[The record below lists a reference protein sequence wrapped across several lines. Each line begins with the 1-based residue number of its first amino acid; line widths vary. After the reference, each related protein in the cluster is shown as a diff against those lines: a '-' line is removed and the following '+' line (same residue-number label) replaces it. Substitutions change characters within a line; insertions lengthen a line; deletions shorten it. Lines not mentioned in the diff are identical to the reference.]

1 MMVARAI
8 YEALGPRVDSPVCNL
23 LTVQAWKLK
32 FSPQNSGEKLKVAA
46 ETGDL

>member
-8 YEALGPRVDSPVCNL
+8 YEALGPRMDSPVCNL
-23 LTVQAWKLK
+23 LTGQAWELKL
-32 FSPQNSGEKLKVAA
+32 SPQNPGKKLKVAA